1 MRFAEL
7 ISDPAQRALYLYW
20 LKRAG
25 DRPLPARAD
34 LDPLEM
40 TKAALKDMGL
50 ITVVDGGRDFHYRL
64 VGTNN
69 VARMGIDIT
78 GRLAS
83 EVYQGEYRDFLLAIY
98 REVVERHSCILSIGE
113 FTITGRSSL
122 STTRLLMPLSTDGQ
136 VIDMVAYHNS
146 SSISAPHA
154 LDPSGPR
161 LPRSVI
167 EKARYY
173 RADYL

>member
-20 LKRAG
+20 LKRAD
-25 DRPLPARAD
+25 DRPMPARAD
-34 LDPLEM
+34 LDPVEM
-40 TKAALKDMGL
+40 PKAALRDMGL
-50 ITVVDGGRDFHYRL
+50 INVVDGGRDFLYRL

-69 VARMGIDIT
+69 VARMGLDIT

-83 EVYQGEYRDFLLAIY
+83 EVYEGEYRDFLLAIY
-98 REVVERHSCILSIGE
+98 RDVVERRSCILSIGE

-122 STTRLLMPLSTDGQ
+122 STTRLLMPLSTAGQ
-136 VIDMVAYHNS
+136 DIDMVAYHNS
-146 SSISAPHA
+146 SSISAPHT

-161 LPRSVI
+161 LPRGGI

-173 RADYL
+173 RTDYV

>member
-7 ISDPAQRALYLYW
+7 ISDPVQRALYLYW
-20 LKRAG
+20 LKQADG
-25 DRPLPARAD
+25 RPMPARAD
-34 LDPLEM
+34 LDPLDM
-40 TKAALKDMGL
+40 PKAALKDMGL
-50 ITVVDGGRDFHYRL
+50 ITVIDGGRDFRYRL

-78 GRLAS
+78 GRLAG

-98 REVVERHSCILSIGE
+98 RDAIERKSCILSRGE
-113 FTITGRSSL
+113 FNITGRSSL
-122 STTRLLMPLSTDGQ
+122 HTTRLLMPLSANGQ
-136 VIDMVAYHNS
+136 DVDMVAYHNS

-161 LPRSVI
+161 VARSGS
-167 EKARYY
+167 EKARFI
-173 RADYL
+173 RNDYL

>member
-7 ISDPAQRALYLYW
+7 ISDPVQRALYLYW
-20 LKRAG
+20 RKQAD
-25 DRPLPARAD
+25 DRPMPARAD
-34 LDPLEM
+34 LDPLDM
-40 TKAALKDMGL
+40 PKAALRDMGL
-50 ITVVDGGRDFHYRL
+50 ITVVDGGRDFRYRL

-83 EVYQGEYRDFLLAIY
+83 EIYQGEYREFLLGIY
-98 REVVERHSCILSIGE
+98 RESVGRQSCILSIGE

-122 STTRLLMPLSTDGQ
+122 RTTRLVMPLSSNRQD
-136 VIDMVAYHNS
+136 VDMVAYHNS

-154 LDPSGPR
+154 LDPSAPHV
-161 LPRSVI
+161 PRSGV
-167 EKARYY
+167 ETARFY